1 MARLPLTRRAAL
13 GALAGV
19 LPAATGGARAQ
30 ARDQVQVGVLRFVSS
45 GPLFLALERG
55 HFRDEAIEVT
65 PRFFEAAQPIA
76 VAAVSGDVGLGL
88 TAFTAGFYNLA
99 GRGALKIIAAQAKEQ
114 RGFEGNAFLVSNA
127 AYERGLRAV
136 ENVAGKSFAIT
147 QLGSSFHYQ
156 IGQIARVKGFD
167 LRSVDLR
174 PLQSLP
180 NMVAA
185 LRSGQVDAMIIAP
198 HIARPLVEQG
208 QAKHLAWYSE
218 FDEYQFGA
226 LFTSTRAV
234 TEQRDLVQR
243 FVHGYQEGCADYAAA
258 FLRRDGEGRRL
269 LDEGANEAA
278 AIIARYVYPNEPAE
292 RGIELVK
299 AASVFVD
306 EKARLDVG
314 DIHRQVAWMKEQ
326 SLVDRA
332 ADPRT
337 MLDLGFVE
345 GHTNIPG

>member
-1 MARLPLTRRAAL
+1 MTRFSLSRRAAL
-13 GALAGV
+13 GGLA
-19 LPAATGGARAQ
+19 AAAVAGSARAQ
-30 ARDQVQVGVLRFVSS
+30 THDPVQVGVLRFVSS

-55 HFRDEAIEVT
+55 HFRNELIEVT

-76 VAAVSGDVGLGL
+76 VATASGDVQLGL

-127 AYERGLRAV
+127 AYERGFRAV
-136 ENVAGKSFAIT
+136 EAVAGKSFAIT

-156 IGQIARVKGFD
+156 IGQIARVKGFE

-198 HIARPLVEQG
+198 HIARSLVAQG

-226 LFTSTRAV
+226 LFTATRAT
-234 TEQRDLVQR
+234 TERREFVQR
-243 FVHGYQEGCADYAAA
+243 FVHAYQEGCADYAAA
-258 FLRRDGEGRRL
+258 FLRRDAQGRRL
-269 LDEGANEAA
+269 LDEGANDAA
-278 AIIARYVYPNEPAE
+278 AIIARYVYPNEPEA
-292 RGIELVK
+292 RGVELVK
-299 AASVFVD
+299 AASTFID

-326 SLVDRA
+326 SLVDRS
-332 ADPRT
+332 ADARA
-337 MLDLGFVE
+337 MLDLGFIE